1 MATKFIMP
9 ETFSHGKKGALQPNS
24 IKEYTR
30 LLNKLAQQGINSVD
44 AILAPPKAG
53 VPAGLVRTA
62 NAIYDLSPGT
72 ETKEKAVRRAYI
84 SAVHWVLPQMYRQKK
99 KTPLYALFQRSL
111 PTTDVA
117 TDQPWLPYKEYI
129 KLHPEA

>member
-9 ETFSHGKKGALQPNS
+9 ETFSKNNLKPNS

-44 AILAPPKAG
+44 VIRAPPRAG
-53 VPAGLVRTA
+53 VPSGLLRTA

-72 ETKEKAVRRAYI
+72 DTKEKAVRRAYI
-84 SAVHWVLPQMYRQKK
+84 SAVHWVLPQVYRESK

-111 PTTDVA
+111 PSVNIA
-117 TDQPWLPYKEYI
+117 TDEAWLPYSEYI
-129 KLHPEA
+129 KKHPEA